1 MLTRPDSNPARGVQ
15 PTVPDPVGCA
25 RETVGVPAIEPPTLS
40 GGGITLRPPR
50 PDDADAV
57 TAACQDAEIQRWV
70 GVPSPYRR
78 EHAEAWLDGAPA
90 RARTGEAVNLVIA
103 VEDGRLVGSI
113 SLMEV
118 DVDGGRAEIGYWV
131 ASGLR
136 GRGIAARAVLL
147 LHDWAVAELRL
158 RTIEILV
165 HGDNAPSRRV
175 AERCAFAE
183 TGELRSAPRRPDPG
197 EPRFV
202 VYIWKA

>member
-1 MLTRPDSNPARGVQ
+1 LVRD
-15 PTVPDPVGCA
+15 TV
-25 RETVGVPAIEPPTLS
+25 RVPAIEPPTLA

-57 TAACQDAEIQRWV
+57 TAACQDAEIQRWM

-78 EHAEAWLDGAPA
+78 EHAVAWLDGGPA
-90 RARTGEAVNLVIA
+90 RARTGEAVNLLIDLDDGTLAGSVSL
-103 VEDGRLVGSI
+103 VEIDP
-113 SLMEV
+113 
-118 DVDGGRAEIGYWV
+118 DGGRGEIGYWV
-131 ASGLR
+131 ASHLR

-147 LHDWAVAELRL
+147 LRDWAVAELRL

-175 AERCAFAE
+175 AERCAFTE
-183 TGELRSAPRRPDPG
+183 TGELRNAPRKPDPD

-202 VYIWKA
+202 VYIWEA